1 MSNGQKHS
9 YSPKNYT
16 LKKEKF
22 QKNFAAGDGAVSRD
36 QEAV

>member
-1 MSNGQKHS
+1 MI
-9 YSPKNYT
+9 PKTIY
-16 LKKEKF
+16 LKKKF